1 MHQALLIFVALPIV
15 YSVAF
20 FGWCYLAEKKPVFS
34 KRNSRSVLM
43 VLCGHYTV
51 VLILVMLAQ
60 TAFRF
65 FPSLPSWFTYEW
77 IVLSRVGERWS
88 YFDDL
93 MHCLCLGYWAR
104 PRCTGSLSIPAEIIL
119 NRKTFLLEGQPLATA
134 NCEL

>member
-43 VLCGHYTV
+43 VLCGHFTV

-88 YFDDL
+88 YFEIL
-93 MHCLCLGYWAR
+93 CIASVWAIGAAEMHWIFVDSGR
-104 PRCTGSLSIPAEIIL
+104 DNSEPQDVPS
-119 NRKTFLLEGQPLATA
+119 
-134 NCEL
+134 